1 MSDSENLNDVIVG
14 SDVDDDGDLIQ
25 EQCDREDVE
34 GGDGYDD
41 DDERSSD
48 DASVRIK

>member
-1 MSDSENLNDVIVG
+1 MSDLEDLNEVTFG
-14 SDVDDDGDLIQ
+14 SDVDEDGDLIH
-25 EQCDREDVE
+25 EQCDREEVE
-34 GGDGYDD
+34 GGNGYDD